1 MSEHLLHN
9 TETGILSVATVLW
22 IMTILEYQGTLYSV
36 RFHSL
41 AYSAAE
47 LSSRSKSEGFTILF
61 ACFSWEI

>member
-22 IMTILEYQGTLYSV
+22 VMVILEYQGTLYSV
-36 RFHSL
+36 RFHSF
-41 AYSAAE
+41 AYSVAE
-47 LSSRSKSEGFTILF
+47 LSSRSISEGFTILF